1 MDDNDN
7 SKESP
12 VFKSTDILNTK
23 AHNQGEYFVK
33 TGKATLGQKFSSWS
47 RKQKQKQNQ
56 AKNQPK
62 TPEDSSALSSSAK
75 KSKKS
80 PKIIIII
87 SVIVL
92 AVAACALAIF
102 FLDPFGWQKK
112 EPTQPITYADIDQIF
127 TDETT
132 STEEKISAA
141 NEKISTLESEGK
153 TNEAFS
159 LKSNLVRRLIEDSKD
174 YNAAINYIYD
184 IDEEGLSDEQFWECY
199 NLLAIAHEGLGN
211 AEKAEEY
218 RNIADQYKYKIDAA
232 LNAEEASSEQ
242 E

>member
-33 TGKATLGQKFSSWS
+33 TGKATFGQKLSSWS

-56 AKNQPK
+56 AKNQSK
-62 TPEDSSALSSSAK
+62 TPEDSSALASSAK

-102 FLDPFGWQKK
+102 FLDPFGWFKK
-112 EPTQPITYADIDQIF
+112 TPSEPITYVDIDQIF
-127 TDETT
+127 EDETT
-132 STEEKISAA
+132 STSEKIDAA
-141 NEKISTLESEGK
+141 NEKISILE
-153 TNEAFS
+153 
-159 LKSNLVRRLIEDSKD
+159 
-174 YNAAINYIYD
+174 
-184 IDEEGLSDEQFWECY
+184 
-199 NLLAIAHEGLGN
+199 
-211 AEKAEEY
+211 
-218 RNIADQYKYKIDAA
+218 
-232 LNAEEASSEQ
+232 
-242 E
+242 